1 MAIAPNAPPRPRK
14 GGDEGEFERWLAWVT
29 ERADPTM
36 AWLGVVFALLVGFE
50 LTVELSPRAAAALRF
65 AGWAIWA
72 VFLTEFLAKLW
83 LAPRRL
89 RFVRRHWIQV
99 LMLAVPALRI
109 LRFVRLLRLGRALP
123 AARVVSSSYR
133 SAGTAKRLFRSRLG
147 YLGAVGVVVSVALAQ
162 IAFVLERGT
171 DGVFDS
177 FGDALLWSFAVVL
190 ALQGDPVPTS
200 AGGRVAML
208 LGFAFGLVVI
218 ASLAGTVGA
227 YLVEE
232 RRERAVT
239 EEQGEA
245 GPSPGVI
252 GR

>member
-1 MAIAPNAPPRPRK
+1 MRPQR
-14 GGDEGEFERWLAWVT
+14 GGDEGDFERWLEWVT
-29 ERADPTM
+29 ERADPPM

-50 LTVELSPRAAAALRF
+50 LAVEVGGTTATALRI

-72 VFLTEFLAKLW
+72 VFLAEFLAKLW
-83 LAPRRL
+83 LAPRRI
-89 RFVRRHWIQV
+89 RFLRRHWLQV
-99 LMLAVPALRI
+99 LMLAVPALRV
-109 LRFVRLLRLGRALP
+109 LRFLRLLRLGRALP

-147 YLGAVGVVVSVALAQ
+147 YLAAVSVVVALALAQ
-162 IAFVLERGT
+162 IAFVLERGVD
-171 DGVFDS
+171 DGVFSS
-177 FGDALLWSFAVVL
+177 FGDALLWAFAVVL
-190 ALQGDPVPTS
+190 ALQGDPVPAS
-200 AGGRVAML
+200 AGARVAML
-208 LGFAFGLVVI
+208 FGFAFGLVVI

-239 EEQGEA
+239 EET
-245 GPSPGVI
+245 

>member
-1 MAIAPNAPPRPRK
+1 MATALEAPPRPRR
-14 GGDEGEFERWLAWVT
+14 GCSENEFERWLAWAT

-50 LTVELSPRAAAALRF
+50 LAVDVSARTAAGLRI

-72 VFLTEFLAKLW
+72 VFLVEFLAKLW

-89 RFVRRHWIQV
+89 RFLRRHWIQV
-99 LMLAVPALRI
+99 LMLAVPALRV
-109 LRFVRLLRLGRALP
+109 LRFLRLLRLGRALP

-147 YLGAVGVVVSVALAQ
+147 YLGAVSVVVALALAQ
-162 IAFVLERGT
+162 VAYVLERGVE
-171 DGVFDS
+171 DGIFTS
-177 FGDALLWSFAVVL
+177 FGDAVLWAFAVL
-190 ALQGDPVPTS
+190 ALQGDPVPAS
-200 AGGRVAML
+200 VGGRVAML
-208 LGFAFGLVVI
+208 LGFGFGLVVI

-232 RRERAVT
+232 RRERAAS
-239 EEQGEA
+239 EEEG
-245 GPSPGVI
+245 
-252 GR
+252 

>member
-1 MAIAPNAPPRPRK
+1 M
-14 GGDEGEFERWLAWVT
+14 
-29 ERADPTM
+29 
-36 AWLGVVFALLVGFE
+36 
-50 LTVELSPRAAAALRF
+50 
-65 AGWAIWA
+65 
-72 VFLTEFLAKLW
+72 
-83 LAPRRL
+83 
-89 RFVRRHWIQV
+89 
-99 LMLAVPALRI
+99 
-109 LRFVRLLRLGRALP
+109 
-123 AARVVSSSYR
+123 
-133 SAGTAKRLFRSRLG
+133 
-147 YLGAVGVVVSVALAQ
+147 
-162 IAFVLERGT
+162 LERGT

-252 GR
+252 GP